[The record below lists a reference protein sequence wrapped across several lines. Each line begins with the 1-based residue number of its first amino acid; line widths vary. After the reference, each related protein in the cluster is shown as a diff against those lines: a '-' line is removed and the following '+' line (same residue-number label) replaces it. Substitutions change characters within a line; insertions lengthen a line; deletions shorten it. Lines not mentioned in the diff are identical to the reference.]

1 MIVGRRP
8 RDPVQTDEDT
18 GDRGVQSCRNGRR
31 MTQRPRT
38 IAEDRAR
45 TWVVIL
51 GPSLV
56 SFVPM
61 AMAPA
66 LPRMAEHFAGER
78 DGALF
83 AQLVMTVPAVLLI
96 VSATLAGLIAER
108 IGRRRVLVAA
118 LVLFVL
124 AGTAGLYAPDATT
137 LIASRLLLGLAGG
150 AVLTSS
156 LSLAGDFPEGGA
168 RERVLGF
175 AGAGGAAGAI
185 VALNAG
191 GWLVDTAGWRGPFA
205 LYGLGLVALV
215 PAWLGLQPQ
224 PHTAGERHG
233 LLEPLAKYWP
243 IYLVVIAF
251 AIGLFMPGIQGPF
264 LLESVAV
271 TSATTQGLI
280 VSASSVAAVLA
291 AASYGWLARRL
302 SQRGQLAF
310 VAACLGAGSLVNG
323 FAGGIPA
330 MALGCAI
337 TGMGGGLNEPVL
349 VSVLFSRAP
358 DSMRTRAVGLL
369 LSAIFLGQFLNP
381 LAVDPLRQHFGIH
394 GAFLSIGGLLL
405 LLAILLAARRRPGF

>member
-18 GDRGVQSCRNGRR
+18 GRRGVQSCRNGRR

-51 GPSLV
+51 GPSL
-56 SFVPM
+56 
-61 AMAPA
+61 
-66 LPRMAEHFAGER
+66 AEHFAGQR

-191 GWLVDTAGWRGPFA
+191 GWLVDTAGWRGP
-205 LYGLGLVALV
+205 
-215 PAWLGLQPQ
+215 
-224 PHTAGERHG
+224 
-233 LLEPLAKYWP
+233 
-243 IYLVVIAF
+243 
-251 AIGLFMPGIQGPF
+251 
-264 LLESVAV
+264 S
-271 TSATTQGLI
+271 
-280 VSASSVAAVLA
+280 
-291 AASYGWLARRL
+291 
-302 SQRGQLAF
+302 
-310 VAACLGAGSLVNG
+310 
-323 FAGGIPA
+323 
-330 MALGCAI
+330 
-337 TGMGGGLNEPVL
+337 
-349 VSVLFSRAP
+349 
-358 DSMRTRAVGLL
+358 
-369 LSAIFLGQFLNP
+369 
-381 LAVDPLRQHFGIH
+381 
-394 GAFLSIGGLLL
+394 
-405 LLAILLAARRRPGF
+405 

>member
-1 MIVGRRP
+1 M
-8 RDPVQTDEDT
+8 
-18 GDRGVQSCRNGRR
+18 
-31 MTQRPRT
+31 
-38 IAEDRAR
+38 
-45 TWVVIL
+45 IL

-66 LPRMAEHFAGER
+66 LPRMAEHFAAER

-96 VSATLAGLIAER
+96 VSATFAGLIAER

-205 LYGLGLVALV
+205 LYGLGSWRLSPLGSGCNRSRTP
-215 PAWLGLQPQ
+215 PA
-224 PHTAGERHG
+224 
-233 LLEPLAKYWP
+233 
-243 IYLVVIAF
+243 
-251 AIGLFMPGIQGPF
+251 
-264 LLESVAV
+264 
-271 TSATTQGLI
+271 SATPC
-280 VSASSVAAVLA
+280 SSRCVK
-291 AASYGWLARRL
+291 YGR
-302 SQRGQLAF
+302 ST
-310 VAACLGAGSLVNG
+310 S
-323 FAGGIPA
+323 
-330 MALGCAI
+330 
-337 TGMGGGLNEPVL
+337 
-349 VSVLFSRAP
+349 S
-358 DSMRTRAVGLL
+358 
-369 LSAIFLGQFLNP
+369 
-381 LAVDPLRQHFGIH
+381 
-394 GAFLSIGGLLL
+394 
-405 LLAILLAARRRPGF
+405 